1 MARSGPCGDSYGLPY
16 SKRTK
21 EECDMGIT
29 ILDKQNAAN
38 WHRIATALERIAYQL
53 EKKTCTDDLKMRGS
67 KPGDKLETHPG
78 HDYQPTYDH

>member
-67 KPGDKLETHPG
+67 KPGDKQETNNEYIFRRP
-78 HDYQPTYDH
+78 

>member
-1 MARSGPCGDSYGLPY
+1 
-16 SKRTK
+16 
-21 EECDMGIT
+21 MGIT

-67 KPGDKLETHPG
+67 KPGDKQETK
-78 HDYQPTYDH
+78 Q